1 MNAAVIQAAGAVVW
15 RKEKKKL
22 KILLIHRPRRND
34 TSLPKGKLDPG
45 EAAPEAAVREI
56 LEETGYRVH
65 LGPPVDTVEYL
76 TDIGPKVVNYWS
88 AEVKDDDFKRNK
100 FLPNEEVSEIEWV
113 SPKKAIRKLTYSR
126 DKDVLRKFR
135 RLVKFGLL
143 NSFSVT
149 LLRHGKA
156 VSFSNWDGS
165 DKARPLEDKGHKQAK
180 KIVATIRSFGP
191 NRIYTSTATRCE
203 STVAPLALATGL
215 KVKSKDYLWQDFT
228 EEALREIERF
238 TRDRA
243 AEGKSIVVCSH
254 APVIPLVLNGLGIAL
269 DVPLSAEVIRAS
281 HLAPGS
287 FSVFHFVKMKKR
299 TGILA
304 VESFV

>member
-1 MNAAVIQAAGAVVW
+1 MNAAIIQAAGAVVW
-15 RKEKKKL
+15 RKEKKNI

-34 TSLPKGKLDPG
+34 ISLPKGKLDPG

-76 TDIGPKVVNYWS
+76 TDIGPKLVNYWS
-88 AEVKDDDFKRNK
+88 AEVNDDDFKRNK

-113 SPKKAIRKLTYSR
+113 SPKKAIRKLTYTR

-143 NSFSVT
+143 NSFSIT

-156 VSFSNWDGS
+156 VSFSNWHGS
-165 DKARPLEDKGHKQAK
+165 DIARPLEDKGHKQAK
-180 KIVATIRSFGP
+180 KIVATIRSYGP
-191 NRIYTSTATRCE
+191 TRIYTSPAMRCE

-215 KVKSKDYLWQDFT
+215 KVKSKDYLWQDFS
-228 EEALREIERF
+228 EESLREIERYA
-238 TRDRA
+238 RDRV
-243 AEGKSIVVCSH
+243 AEGKSIVICSH
-254 APVIPLVLNGLGIAL
+254 APVIPLLMNAIGLTL

-281 HLAPGS
+281 QLAPGS
-287 FSVFHFVKMKKR
+287 FSVVHIAKVKKQSR
-299 TGILA
+299 ILA